1 MREVN
6 ELPFLPVLVE
16 RLQREAPHV
25 DICVVRIDRRDL
37 EEDLQSGEIDFA
49 FDVGLPLSHDV
60 RRERVTAEPLAVL
73 ARKDHPSIQGALP
86 LDSYLTMEHILITG
100 RRRGGGYEDIVL
112 GRLGMSRRIRVR
124 CQHYAAACAMVAR
137 SDLLA
142 TMARSQA
149 LVSSREGDT
158 QVLPFPLEI
167 PALEMFLYWHA
178 NVDADPGSQWLRAA
192 LLELLR
198 R

>member
-1 MREVN
+1 
-6 ELPFLPVLVE
+6 
-16 RLQREAPHV
+16 
-25 DICVVRIDRRDL
+25 
-37 EEDLQSGEIDFA
+37 
-49 FDVGLPLSHDV
+49 
-60 RRERVTAEPLAVL
+60 
-73 ARKDHPSIQGALP
+73 
-86 LDSYLTMEHILITG
+86 MEHILITG

-124 CQHYAAACAMVAR
+124 CQHYAAACEIVAR

-149 LVSSREGDT
+149 EVSSREGDT

-167 PALEMFLYWHA
+167 PPLEMFLYWHA

-192 LLELLR
+192 LLDLLR